1 MNSMANPRLTDK
13 QRDNLF
19 APLIAQVREL
29 IRNASDGDTS
39 LYWALRRKLYKELS
53 YDERG
58 TPSHRKAL
66 KKRLRKLQ
74 NGLCSHCNN
83 PLPESGAVNDR
94 IDAIAGYTDDNVL
107 LVCPDCDTS
116 IQQSRGY
123 TDSK

>member
-1 MNSMANPRLTDK
+1 MPNPRLTDD
-13 QRDNLF
+13 QRETLF
-19 APLIAQVREL
+19 APLITKVREL
-29 IRNASDGDTS
+29 MRDASDGDMS

-74 NGLCSHCNN
+74 NGLCPHCNN

-94 IDAIAGYTDDNVL
+94 VDAIGGYTDDNVL
-107 LVCPDCDTS
+107 LVCPDCDIY

-123 TDSK
+123 TDAK

>member
-1 MNSMANPRLTDK
+1 MANPKLTNE
-13 QRDNLF
+13 QREKLF
-19 APLIAQVREL
+19 VPLITQVRDL
-29 IRNASDGDTS
+29 IRDAADGDSS

-74 NGLCSHCNN
+74 NGLCPHCDK
-83 PLPESGAVNDR
+83 PLPNSGAVNDR
-94 IDAIAGYTDDNVL
+94 IDAIGGYTDENVRL
-107 LVCPDCDTS
+107 ICPDCDTR